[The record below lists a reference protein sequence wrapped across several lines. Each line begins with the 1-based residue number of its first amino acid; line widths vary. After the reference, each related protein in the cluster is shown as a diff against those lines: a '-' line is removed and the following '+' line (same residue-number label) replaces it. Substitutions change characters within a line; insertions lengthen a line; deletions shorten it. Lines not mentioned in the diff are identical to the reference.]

1 MRTSGLKRY
10 AARRDERQSSERNA
24 PNTSLLEK
32 GRYQDQQ
39 RDCVSGLSTLQAP
52 ERPVGSPAMTFSE
65 AMEHVAQLF
74 EAIGALVLLVGLLF
88 CFTLAI
94 RAFRRSGD
102 GRRAYQV
109 LRESFGGVI
118 LLGIEILVA
127 ADLVRTVAV
136 ATTLENV
143 VILGLIV
150 LIRTVLSFSLEIEIE
165 GVAPWRRAM
174 VGGAG
179 RIREAAAKAETE
191 GVGPA

>member
-1 MRTSGLKRY
+1 
-10 AARRDERQSSERNA
+10 
-24 PNTSLLEK
+24 
-32 GRYQDQQ
+32 
-39 RDCVSGLSTLQAP
+39 
-52 ERPVGSPAMTFSE
+52 MTFSE

-74 EAIGALVLLVGLLF
+74 EVIGALVLLVGLLF
-88 CFTLAI
+88 CFALAI
-94 RAFRRSGD
+94 RALRRSGD

-143 VILGLIV
+143 VILGIIV

-174 VGGAG
+174 VSGAG
-179 RIREAAAKAETE
+179 RIRQATAKSGADPRVA
-191 GVGPA
+191 G

>member
-1 MRTSGLKRY
+1 
-10 AARRDERQSSERNA
+10 
-24 PNTSLLEK
+24 
-32 GRYQDQQ
+32 
-39 RDCVSGLSTLQAP
+39 
-52 ERPVGSPAMTFSE
+52 MTFSE
-65 AMEHVAQLF
+65 AMERVAQLF
-74 EAIGALVLLVGLLF
+74 EAIGALVLLVGLLL

-94 RAFRRSGD
+94 RAFRRSRD

-179 RIREAAAKAETE
+179 RIRQATARAGAE
-191 GVGPA
+191 GLGPV

>member
-1 MRTSGLKRY
+1 
-10 AARRDERQSSERNA
+10 
-24 PNTSLLEK
+24 
-32 GRYQDQQ
+32 
-39 RDCVSGLSTLQAP
+39 
-52 ERPVGSPAMTFSE
+52 MTFSE

-88 CFTLAI
+88 CFTLSI

-165 GVAPWRRAM
+165 GVAPWRRAI
-174 VGGAG
+174 VGGVG
-179 RIREAAAKAETE
+179 RIRQAAAKADTE
-191 GVGPA
+191 GVGPV

>member
-1 MRTSGLKRY
+1 
-10 AARRDERQSSERNA
+10 
-24 PNTSLLEK
+24 
-32 GRYQDQQ
+32 
-39 RDCVSGLSTLQAP
+39 
-52 ERPVGSPAMTFSE
+52 MTFSE
-65 AMEHVAQLF
+65 AMERVAQLF
-74 EAIGALVLLVGLLF
+74 EAIGAVVLLVGLLF

-94 RAFRRSGD
+94 RAFRRSRD

-118 LLGIEILVA
+118 LLGIEVLVA

-179 RIREAAAKAETE
+179 RIRQATARAGAE
-191 GVGPA
+191 GLDPV

>member
-1 MRTSGLKRY
+1 
-10 AARRDERQSSERNA
+10 
-24 PNTSLLEK
+24 
-32 GRYQDQQ
+32 
-39 RDCVSGLSTLQAP
+39 
-52 ERPVGSPAMTFSE
+52 MTFSE
-65 AMEHVAQLF
+65 AMERVAQLF

-94 RAFRRSGD
+94 RAFRRSRD

-150 LIRTVLSFSLEIEIE
+150 LIRTVLSFSLDIEIE

-179 RIREAAAKAETE
+179 RIRQATARAGAE
-191 GVGPA
+191 GLGPV

>member
-1 MRTSGLKRY
+1 
-10 AARRDERQSSERNA
+10 
-24 PNTSLLEK
+24 
-32 GRYQDQQ
+32 
-39 RDCVSGLSTLQAP
+39 
-52 ERPVGSPAMTFSE
+52 MTFSE
-65 AMEHVAQLF
+65 AMERVAQLF

-94 RAFRRSGD
+94 RVFRRSRD

-150 LIRTVLSFSLEIEIE
+150 LIRTVLSFSLDIEIE

-179 RIREAAAKAETE
+179 RIRKATARASAE
-191 GVGPA
+191 GPSTV

>member
-1 MRTSGLKRY
+1 
-10 AARRDERQSSERNA
+10 
-24 PNTSLLEK
+24 
-32 GRYQDQQ
+32 
-39 RDCVSGLSTLQAP
+39 
-52 ERPVGSPAMTFSE
+52 MTFSE

-94 RAFRRSGD
+94 RAFRASGD

-179 RIREAAAKAETE
+179 RIRQAAAKAETE
-191 GVGPA
+191 GVGPV